1 MSELED
7 LKLLHNSWDDV
18 VSLVTRITG
27 QIKECNFDPEII
39 IAMSRG
45 GFTPARILCDNLNIK
60 RLASIQIEYYTGI
73 GTTTKT
79 PHVVFP
85 LNANVEGLNVL
96 IVDDVADTGHSLRL
110 AKEQI
115 WKNRPKRIKT
125 ATIHTKPWSSLKPD
139 FYALEVIE
147 WIVYPWEVVESLNSV
162 TRMFEKAEIN
172 GMEVRDRLLALGF
185 KRETIDEHLSLLKH
199 I

>member
-7 LKLLHNSWDDV
+7 LKLLHNSWDEV

-45 GFTPARILCDNLNIK
+45 GFTPARMLCDNLNIK

-79 PHVVFP
+79 PYVVFP
-85 LNANVEGLNVL
+85 LNANVEGSNVL

-115 WKNRPKRIKT
+115 RKNRPQTIKT
-125 ATIHTKPWSSLKPD
+125 ATIHTKSMRGLAIRTIILNKSVLRKKKASSND
-139 FYALEVIE
+139 
-147 WIVYPWEVVESLNSV
+147 N
-162 TRMFEKAEIN
+162 
-172 GMEVRDRLLALGF
+172 
-185 KRETIDEHLSLLKH
+185 
-199 I
+199 